1 MKGSPV
7 KKYLMLLMVPLVLV
21 MTSPGSGAPAK
32 LSVPLPDE
40 LKSAGVLKVGVK
52 CDYPPFGFVDSS
64 GKTVGFDIDFARE
77 LATLAFGNPDALQT
91 QCLTSADRI
100 PYLTTH
106 RVDLIVATLGYNEER
121 GRVIKFSRP
130 YFSQTGRVLVPKATG
145 IKNVKDLSGKTVAL
159 VKGTPY
165 GKWFSECLPSANL
178 TQYENNS
185 DALTALKQDR
195 SQGFAMDDTFLVGLA
210 EKDPSLTVIGALY
223 SSKFG
228 VGIRLGDDAVAK
240 WVDAAVTQLQSQDY
254 FWNEFRKW
262 VPDKKL
268 QGLFSESMPRPG
280 HDIVYPSGSVVHC

>member
-1 MKGSPV
+1 MKRFLFLLAIPIVMFTMSAGS
-7 KKYLMLLMVPLVLV
+7 
-21 MTSPGSGAPAK
+21 SAPTK
-32 LSVPLPDE
+32 LAVPLPDE

-77 LATLAFGNPDALQT
+77 LATLAFGSPSALQT

-130 YFSQTGRVLVPKATG
+130 YFSQTGRVLVIKKSG
-145 IKNVKDLSGKTVAL
+145 IKVVKDLSGKTVAL

-165 GKWFSECLPSANL
+165 GKWFSECLPPANL

-185 DALTALKQDR
+185 DALIALKQDR
-195 SQGFAMDDTFLVGLA
+195 AQGFAMDDTFLVGLA

-228 VGIRLGDDAVAK
+228 VGIRLDDDAVAK

-254 FWNEFRKW
+254 FWNEFKKW

-268 QGLFSESMPRPG
+268 QALFAESMPRPG
-280 HDIVYPSGSVVHC
+280 HDIVYPTGSVVHC

>member
-1 MKGSPV
+1 MKR
-7 KKYLMLLMVPLVLV
+7 YLLLLIVPFLLL
-21 MTSPGSGAPAK
+21 TSSPGSSASAK

-64 GKTVGFDIDFARE
+64 GKTVGFDLDFARE

-121 GRVIKFSRP
+121 ARVIKFSRP
-130 YFSQTGRVLVPKATG
+130 YFSQTGRVLVLKNGG
-145 IKNVKDLSGKTVAL
+145 IKDVKDLGGKTVAL

-165 GKWFSECLPSANL
+165 GKWFSECLPSASS

-185 DALTALKQDR
+185 DALVALKQGR
-195 SQGFAMDDTFLVGLA
+195 AQGFAMDDTFLVGLA
-210 EKDPSLTVIGALY
+210 QKDPSLTVIGALY

-228 VGIRLGDDAVAK
+228 IGIRLGDDAVAK
-240 WVDAAVTQLQSQDY
+240 WADAAVAQLQSQDY
-254 FWNEFRKW
+254 FWNEFKKW

-280 HDIVYPSGSVVHC
+280 HDIVYPTGAVVHC